1 MTTDNHMLSAMTTY
15 QQRRYN
21 MSAASNYLENKLLDH
36 TLTASAFTQPSNR
49 YLALFTNTSTN
60 AAANLEAGTLTDE
73 VTTSSSAYSRKLVTF
88 AAAASGTSATNATV
102 TFDAATANWGTITHI
117 AIMDGATAGAG
128 NVLFYG
134 AVKTSMTIE
143 TGDTFQVSSG
153 NLTVSLA

>member
-1 MTTDNHMLSAMTTY
+1 
-15 QQRRYN
+15 

-36 TLTASAFTQPSNR
+36 TLTGTAFTQPAAR

-60 AAANLEAGTLTDE
+60 AATNLEAGTLTDE
-73 VTTSSSAYSRKLVTF
+73 IS
-88 AAAASGTSATNATV
+88 TSATNATV

-117 AIMDGATAGAG
+117 AIMDAVSSG

-134 AVKTSMTIE
+134 AVTTAKTIE